1 MKPIPY
7 GHQSISEAEIE
18 AVVAALRSDFLTQG
32 PAVERFEQAFGAAVG
47 APCAV
52 ACSSGTA
59 ALHLAA
65 LAAGLGP
72 GDRVLVPPVTFVAT
86 ANAARYVGAEVGF
99 ADVEGE
105 HATLSVAT
113 AETALVEARRAGRP
127 FKAVV
132 TVDLAGHPCDQAGFG
147 RLKDAYGL
155 VWIEDA
161 CHALGATWTA
171 LSRGAKPAFGAAPGD
186 GKGEAL
192 PPSDRPDAGGQPWK
206 VGEWPVPDLTVF
218 SFHPVKHIT
227 TGEGG
232 MVTTHLPR
240 LAERVRSLRSH
251 GITRRPG
258 EFVFPEEGRDRD
270 GQPNPWYYE
279 AQALGF
285 NYRLSDLQC
294 ALGLAQLARLPGFLA
309 RRREIMARYRRELAG
324 LPGFRLLGEGPGV
337 GHAWHLALAR
347 VDFAGRD
354 TTRGRV
360 MRQLLERGVATQ
372 VHYVPLPMMPLYAG
386 TAAMADLPEALAYYR
401 ETLTLPVFPA
411 MTDEEVARVVAAV
424 REVLG

>member
-7 GHQSISEAEIE
+7 GRQSISEAEIE
-18 AVVAALRSDFLTQG
+18 AVVAVLRSDFLTQG
-32 PAVERFEQAFGAAVG
+32 PAVDRFEQAFGAAVG

-72 GDRVLVPPVTFVAT
+72 GDRVLVAPVTFVAT
-86 ANAARYVGAEVGF
+86 ANAARFVGAEVGF

-105 HATLSVAT
+105 HATLSAAA
-113 AETALVEARRAGRP
+113 AEAALAEARRAGRP
-127 FKAVV
+127 YKAVV

-147 RLKDAYGL
+147 RLKEAYGL

-171 LSRGAKPAFGAAPGD
+171 PLPGANPAPRAAREETPPTASRP
-186 GKGEAL
+186 E
-192 PPSDRPDAGGQPWK
+192 AGGRLWK

-232 MVTTHLPR
+232 MVTTHQPR

-251 GITRRPG
+251 GITRRPE
-258 EFVFPEEGRDRD
+258 EFVFPEESRDRD

-294 ALGLAQLARLPGFLA
+294 ALGLAQLARLPGFLE

-324 LPGFRLLGEGPGV
+324 LPGCRLLGEGPGV

-347 VDFAGRD
+347 IDFAGRD

-372 VHYVPLPMMPLYAG
+372 VHYIPLPMMPQYAG
-386 TAAMADLPEALAYYR
+386 TAVMADLPEALAYYR

-411 MTDEEVARVVAAV
+411 MTDGEVEHVAAAV